1 MKIALL
7 GCCKKKQGK
16 DNPKKLFKAQD
27 IYLGNSFRKSKNIG
41 VKMYKCDDYYI
52 LSAKHHLLDKNEM
65 ISYYDKTLNKMS
77 VKERQDWANIVLK
90 ELGDK
95 FDLTKDE
102 FYIFAGGNYYKYLV
116 DHLEHYTIFEYENS
130 NSILL
135 DKPKTYN
142 KSKNNNFLNAKDLR
156 MPKNLESLPNNSPGY
171 YKWWC
176 DKDTLNIIINK
187 LNIDFND
194 IKNDLETKD
203 NLYCIY
209 IGIAVKESIKDRINW
224 HINQKHSESAVKSKA
239 LSTLRQS
246 ISSIV
251 ANDQYNEEATNAFID
266 KLKIEFFELPYKVKD
281 NEAIIKAHQVE
292 KDYMEKHLYI
302 LNIQDNH
309 HNKARE
315 IKKRL
320 KKLRKDSLKEKIL
333 VTNS

>member
-16 DNPKKLFKAQD
+16 DNHTKLFKAQD
-27 IYLGNSFRKSKNIG
+27 IYLGNSFGKSKNIG
-41 VKMYKCDDYYI
+41 VKMYNCDDYYI

-77 VKERQDWANIVLK
+77 VKERKDWANIVLK

-95 FDLTKDE
+95 FDLAKDE

-135 DKPKTYN
+135 DKPKTYS

-176 DKDTLNIIINK
+176 DKNTLDIIINK
-187 LNIDFND
+187 LDIDFND

-203 NLYCIY
+203 NL
-209 IGIAVKESIKDRINW
+209 
-224 HINQKHSESAVKSKA
+224 
-239 LSTLRQS
+239 
-246 ISSIV
+246 
-251 ANDQYNEEATNAFID
+251 FI
-266 KLKIEFFELPYKVKD
+266 L
-281 NEAIIKAHQVE
+281 
-292 KDYMEKHLYI
+292 HLYW
-302 LNIQDNH
+302 
-309 HNKARE
+309 
-315 IKKRL
+315 
-320 KKLRKDSLKEKIL
+320 
-333 VTNS
+333 NSG